1 MPNSTESEKS
11 LATAPHVELMYDSD
25 SNRIVQLGSYKL
37 VKAKKKGK
45 SVTKQIPSQALTFVG
60 IPAGDF
66 DFDFEFKFRLKK
78 GEKPINATKSNLDE
92 VQQSSDTDASVAPAV
107 DPDVGLSVEANAN
120 LELGSDL
127 AINARKTKKPRKV
140 MVKTKIRIEPF
151 EMATTPITQG
161 VWKYVMGFNPSY
173 YQKKVVEE
181 SVPNKKTVRIEKD
194 LNRPVENITWFDAIS
209 FCNKLSVL
217 EGLDPYYNM
226 TNIKYDDND
235 GNFKFRVLNAGEE
248 SLKKRSRHIIYAQVT
263 RNTDSSGYR
272 LPTVAEHELLSKK
285 ASEKKKEKGLSRDPK
300 ATRSRFESINLY
312 TEPVGSGKPNALGL
326 YDLNSNVYE
335 MLYDYDVT
343 LADSLK
349 SERGKLDKN
358 NPYNFLR
365 GSTDYECAFREF
377 TVNSKEDSDFLAA
390 LTILDNPVIEPK
402 TQPSMDDFVA
412 HCVAGNTSYGAHLD
426 KSGFYFERD
435 GIKLAGKYTEAQ
447 FSRDPKV
454 GFRIVRTTRHFKKRE
469 PLTFHSKMPLH
480 AKIASRL
487 IAKS

>member
-60 IPAGDF
+60 IPAGE
-66 DFDFEFKFRLKK
+66 FEFEFEFNFRLKK
-78 GEKPINATKSNLDE
+78 GEKPINATKSNLVE
-92 VQQSSDTDASVAPAV
+92 VQQSSDTDAIVDLAVDPAV
-107 DPDVGLSVEANAN
+107 DPAVDLSAGSNAN

-127 AINARKTKKPRKV
+127 VVNARKTKRSKKV

-173 YQKKVVEE
+173 YQKKVVDE
-181 SVPNKKTVRIEKD
+181 SVPNKKVVRIEKD

-217 EGLDPYYNM
+217 EGIDPYYNM
-226 TNIKYDDND
+226 TNIKYDGDVTK
-235 GNFKFRVLNAGEE
+235 FKYRVLNAGEE

-263 RNTDSSGYR
+263 RNTDSKGYR

-285 ASEKKKEKGLSRDPK
+285 AWEAKEKEKEKGRSRGPK
-300 ATRSRFESINLY
+300 TTRSRFESINLY

-343 LADSLK
+343 LANSLK
-349 SERGKLDKN
+349 SEMGKLDKN

-390 LTILDNPVIEPK
+390 LTEIDNPVIEPK

-412 HCVAGNTSYGAHLD
+412 HCVTGNTSYGAHLD

-454 GFRIVRTTRHFKKRE
+454 GFRIVRTKRLFKKRV
-469 PLTFHSKMPLH
+469 PLTQD
-480 AKIASRL
+480 
-487 IAKS
+487 